1 MKKRKFKDSII
12 EDYITILSAINFCD
26 IYLCNFNLNLSEK
39 ESLRDL
45 KNFALSLSQTYKK
58 IMFRLGLINL
68 YSAILDKEMLT
79 RFSATKKDFS
89 IDNELF
95 KNKTKEYGE
104 NLLKISKNLEKKL
117 QLMDLNT
124 FELNYLHIEQPY
136 KLNKTLS

>member
-1 MKKRKFKDSII
+1 
-12 EDYITILSAINFCD
+12 
-26 IYLCNFNLNLSEK
+26 
-39 ESLRDL
+39 
-45 KNFALSLSQTYKK
+45 
-58 IMFRLGLINL
+58 MFRLGLINL
-68 YSAILDKEMLT
+68 SSAILDKEMLT
-79 RFSATKKDFS
+79 RFSETKKDFS

>member
-68 YSAILDKEMLT
+68 SSAILDKEMLT
-79 RFSATKKDFS
+79 RFSETKKDFS

-104 NLLKISKNLEKKL
+104 NLLKISKNL
-117 QLMDLNT
+117 
-124 FELNYLHIEQPY
+124 
-136 KLNKTLS
+136 